1 VKKPRFLF
9 VGGIQFKFQ
18 VNSFNVVDDG
28 SDIVVVKFSNL
39 STRNDVVSRD
49 FYNLGVFKGAQLVKE
64 RTRGCARGD
73 QQATKEAPSQ

>member
-9 VGGIQFKFQ
+9 VGEIQFKFQ

-28 SDIVVVKFSNL
+28 SNIVVVKFSNL
-39 STRNDVVSRD
+39 LTRNDVVSRD
-49 FYNLGVFKGAQLVKE
+49 FCNLGAFKGARSVKE

-73 QQATKEAPSQ
+73 QQAT

>member
-1 VKKPRFLF
+1 M
-9 VGGIQFKFQ
+9 GGIQFKFQ

-49 FYNLGVFKGAQLVKE
+49 FCNLGAFKGARSVKE
-64 RTRGCARGD
+64 RIRGCARGD
-73 QQATKEAPSQ
+73 QQAT